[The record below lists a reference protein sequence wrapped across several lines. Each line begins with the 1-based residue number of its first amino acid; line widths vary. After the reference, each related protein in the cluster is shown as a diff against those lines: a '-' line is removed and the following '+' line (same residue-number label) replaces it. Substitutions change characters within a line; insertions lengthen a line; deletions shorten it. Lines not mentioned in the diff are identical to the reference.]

1 MSLVAVAK
9 VSLIEFSVEAVYVF
23 AWPSTRIH
31 EPLNPPA
38 TRHLQPATCDLR
50 PDPRLITAWATMV
63 GAVHGNYVTLAASLC
78 LPSLLIIL
86 CS

>member
-23 AWPSTRIH
+23 AWPSTRIY
-31 EPLNPPA
+31 PSPI
-38 TRHLQPATCDLR
+38 RHPSAATCDLR
-50 PDPRLITAWATMV
+50 PDPRLITAWATVV

>member
-9 VSLIEFSVEAVYVF
+9 VSLIEFSVEAVYVLLG
-23 AWPSTRIH
+23 PVPEYI
-31 EPLNPPA
+31 PPPP
-38 TRHLQPATCDLR
+38 TSRQQQPATCDLR
-50 PDPRLITAWATMV
+50 PDPRLITAWATVV